1 MEKTKAMCSFGTD
14 EYGLQTGT
22 MKISELNDF
31 KGHPFKVEQDIQ
43 LFELM
48 RSIEDKGVLVPLIV
62 RSNPYGDGYEI
73 IAGHR
78 RKAACTWAGIE
89 EVPVIIREMDDS
101 DAVIAMIDSNLQ
113 REYIKPSEKAY
124 AYKMKLEAMKSQGKR
139 NDLTSSQLGTKLEKE
154 EIAEGKYILRAD
166 ERLAKEVG
174 ESRNQIARYIR
185 LTNLIPKI
193 LDVVDAGRIAFTIG
207 VELSY
212 LTEEEQYELHAV
224 MDLEQCTPS
233 LSQANKMKRMS
244 QAGTLDMDEM
254 YSILEQEKP
263 NQREQIKIRA
273 DKEIEKRIGV
283 QTDTTAIDKELA
295 NYESKLKEVDL
306 NKARLEREIDNLP
319 IDARFRERKIHDM
332 TLRLDALYDTIV
344 ELEERIEDAKLRK
357 SSIEMETITL
367 DNIYKLMLNFGKLY
381 DIISDEEKKSLITY
395 LIKEIQIYPNGES
408 DMPLKSIEFN
418 FPIYRDGQEVRRLLW
433 EKGNTVE
440 TVCLLSK
447 KCQF

>member
-14 EYGLQTGT
+14 EYVLQTGNV
-22 MKISELNDF
+22 KISDLHDF

-48 RSIEDKGVLVPLIV
+48 RSIEDKGVLVPLLV

-78 RKAACTWAGIE
+78 RKAACIWAGIE
-89 EVPVIIREMDDS
+89 KVPVIIREMSDS
-101 DAVIAMIDSNLQ
+101 DAVIAMIDSNQQ

-124 AYKMKLEAMKSQGKR
+124 AYRMKLEAMKSQGKR

-154 EIAEGKYILRAD
+154 EVTEGKYILRAD

-193 LDVVDAGRIAFTIG
+193 LDMVDAGRIAFTIG

-273 DKEIEKRIGV
+273 DTLTDYFPKDFTPRQKVELIENLVKEWHEKQMV
-283 QTDTTAIDKELA
+283 QTKT
-295 NYESKLKEVDL
+295 SVQQKLKKTV
-306 NKARLEREIDNLP
+306 
-319 IDARFRERKIHDM
+319 RER
-332 TLRLDALYDTIV
+332 
-344 ELEERIEDAKLRK
+344 
-357 SSIEMETITL
+357 
-367 DNIYKLMLNFGKLY
+367 
-381 DIISDEEKKSLITY
+381 
-395 LIKEIQIYPNGES
+395 
-408 DMPLKSIEFN
+408 
-418 FPIYRDGQEVRRLLW
+418 
-433 EKGNTVE
+433 
-440 TVCLLSK
+440 
-447 KCQF
+447 